1 MISIAKDSAPPAGTL
16 PWDMQQLDYEH
27 IDFDRV
33 RHDETLFFVLTS
45 ASLIESGSDMYTQV
59 LLNYF
64 EGSDAG
70 KWLSEQW
77 EPEELQHGLAL
88 RRYVE
93 TVWPEFDWTA
103 ANTQF
108 LAEYSGYCSTD
119 QLEETRALE
128 LVARCI
134 IEAGTAAL
142 YRSIHDYTDEPVLKQ
157 LTNFIRSDEVRHY
170 KHFSTYFNQ
179 YNFSSKHG
187 RWPVLKA
194 VVRRLMELRNEDSDC
209 ALRHVFRGR
218 YPDQSVDSEAFRAIS
233 VKARGLVIK
242 NLSHNMMVKMVLHP
256 LQLPPKVQHIVQKP
270 CVSMIRRFMVS

>member
-1 MISIAKDSAPPAGTL
+1 LTASTRELSAPEIRL
-16 PWDMQQLDYEH
+16 PWDMNQLDYLH
-27 IDFDRV
+27 IDRERV
-33 RHDETLFFVLTS
+33 RNDETLFFVLTS

-64 EGSDAG
+64 EGSEAG
-70 KWLSEQW
+70 QWLREHW

-93 TVWPEFDWTA
+93 TVWPEFDWPATNA
-103 ANTQF
+103 QF

-142 YRSIHDYTDEPVLKQ
+142 YRAIYDYTDEPVLKQ
-157 LTNFIRSDEVRHY
+157 LTHFIRSDEVRHY

-179 YNFSSKHG
+179 FNGATKHG
-187 RWPVLKA
+187 RWPVFKA

-209 ALRHVFRGR
+209 ALRHVFQGR
-218 YPDQSVDSEAFRAIS
+218 YPGVSVNSETFRSIS
-233 VKARGLVIK
+233 AQARGLVIK

-270 CVSMIRRFMVS
+270 CVNIIRRFMVA